1 MNILQTQNC
10 PECRSSLVDDMQNG
24 EVICSG
30 CGVVVDD
37 QIADSGP
44 ETISSNLED
53 KMKLARATG
62 QTTYSKHD
70 LGITTSVEKELTM
83 KLQTK

>member
-1 MNILQTQNC
+1 MNIFQTQNC

-37 QIADSGP
+37 QIADCGP
-44 ETISSNLED
+44 ETISSNL
-53 KMKLARATG
+53 KIK
-62 QTTYSKHD
+62 
-70 LGITTSVEKELTM
+70 
-83 KLQTK
+83 